1 MKRLLTLL
9 VLSVLSIPLF
19 SQNSTPSTILDWKLG
34 DKIDT
39 TGYSKVLVLPYIE
52 YKKDRFNN
60 VDVFTQKTFVAP
72 VNPEMELTKD
82 SILVSLKFQ
91 FPVRHYDPEVLL
103 KAFYDKLK
111 VVDGYMFW
119 NHDTDD
125 RFFKN
130 NRDGAFIDIVY
141 KNDYIEVSK
150 LPVEDQ

>member
-1 MKRLLTLL
+1 MKRLFTLL
-9 VLSVLSIPLF
+9 VVFVLSIPLY
-19 SQNSTPSTILDWKLG
+19 SQNSQPSTILDWKLG

-39 TGYSKVLVLPYIE
+39 TGYSKVLILPYIE

-60 VDVFTQKTFVAP
+60 VDVFTQKTFTAP
-72 VNPEMELTKD
+72 VSPQIELTSD

-91 FPVRHYDPEVLL
+91 FPIRHYNPEILL
-103 KAFYDKLK
+103 KAFYNKLK